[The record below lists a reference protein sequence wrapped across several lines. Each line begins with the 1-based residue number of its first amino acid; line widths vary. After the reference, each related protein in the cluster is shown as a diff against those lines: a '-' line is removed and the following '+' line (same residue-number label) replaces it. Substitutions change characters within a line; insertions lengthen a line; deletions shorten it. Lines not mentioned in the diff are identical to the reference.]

1 MWKYASHRRPSEED
15 WRVLPRVHIG
25 PTIRTLTWGGGNK
38 FMAINCVKQVFVL
51 SEQEL
56 AVDYFGGVSAIQTT
70 PTNILV
76 SFHEKSGT
84 STDISA
90 PSQVSKLKVTASHIF
105 LFGSKIMTFEQ
116 QKDISHVMGAGEFA
130 LDNVDLVSADE
141 NNIYT
146 VENDRINVRSFQGTI
161 KHTMALEDDSGGFG
175 IQVKNQFLMVV
186 TQNGLVKIW
195 DVSKRDMRPHCHPIN
210 LKEKIGDFV
219 ALDDVQMNS
228 NASFISVTIKPSMAL
243 DSIDPKLYIYE
254 IEKDHLRYFNFAG
267 KFFASILVS
276 SFH

>member
-1 MWKYASHRRPSEED
+1 
-15 WRVLPRVHIG
+15 
-25 PTIRTLTWGGGNK
+25 
-38 FMAINCVKQVFVL
+38 MAINCVKQVFVL